1 MNVSFKNRIA
11 LYYLL
16 VTSVFVGLTFLTLY
30 WISHKQ
36 IFKNL
41 DKELLAEATDHYDE
55 MVFQE
60 SNFYFKDKKQW
71 AEREHNMVQVSPIFI
86 QLVDVQ
92 GNTMDRSPNIGN
104 SSLNFFRN
112 IPANTPIDGVLH
124 GKRIRQLQQVIYSDG
139 KLKGYMLTAV
149 SSENAWDLVSTL
161 QYVFGF
167 TYPAVLL
174 LLFFITRFVAGK
186 SIEPVLHITSTVDRI
201 TKNNLN
207 ERIDLP
213 KINDELL
220 VLTTSINDLL
230 QRIEA
235 ALEREKQFTSDASHE
250 LRTPLA
256 ILKGTMEVLIRK
268 ERSQEEYKEKI
279 EHLILEINGM
289 AEMLDHLLFIARME
303 SESASYALREIDLKT
318 YLQTWIDNNAS
329 LYAQTAHK
337 IRFMVHEQ
345 NYENEFVVATNDYL
359 IDILLRNI
367 LSNAV
372 KYSQAGTEITFQLSK
387 KGTHTVLAICDQGI
401 GIDSHDLASID
412 QAFFRSEALTHK
424 EISGV
429 GLGLSIVRKITQQ
442 LGIKMDIQ
450 SEKGKGTCVFFE
462 FSLDSPKVI
471 KS

>member
-16 VTSVFVGLTFLTLY
+16 VTGVFVGLTFLTLY
-30 WISHKQ
+30 WISQKQ

-41 DKELLAEATDHYDE
+41 DKELIAEATDHYDE

-60 SNFYFKDKKQW
+60 SNFYFKDKRQW

-86 QLVDVQ
+86 QLVDVK

-124 GKRIRQLQQVIYSDG
+124 GKRIRQLQQVIYADG

-213 KINDELL
+213 KIEDELF
-220 VLTTSINDLL
+220 VLTHSINELL
-230 QRIEA
+230 QRIES

-256 ILKGTMEVLIRK
+256 ILKGTLEVLIRK

-279 EHLILEINGM
+279 QHSIVEINRM

-303 SESASYALREIDLKT
+303 SESASYALTEIDFKS
-318 YLQTWIDNNAS
+318 YLQTWIKNNAS
-329 LYAQTAHK
+329 LYSKTVHQ
-337 IRFMVHEQ
+337 IRFTVQDQSH
-345 NYENEFVVATNDYL
+345 ENEYLIATNAYL

-367 LSNAV
+367 VSNAI
-372 KYSQAGTEITFQLSK
+372 KYSQAGTEISILLSK
-387 KGTHTVLAICDQGI
+387 KGKHILLAISDQGI
-401 GIDSHDLASID
+401 GIDSRDLASID

-424 EISGV
+424 EIPGV
-429 GLGLSIVRKITQQ
+429 GLGLSIVRKITQH
-442 LGIKMDIQ
+442 LGINMDIQ
-450 SEKGKGTCVFFE
+450 SEKGKGTCVIFE
-462 FSLDSPKVI
+462 FS
-471 KS
+471 